1 MYDFGKVRDVADYLA
16 KMDGEEYNR
25 SAISRYYYSL
35 FGSVRLY
42 LILVLDETNFAK
54 GKNVHGRVC
63 DRLTGSNDST
73 EKSLGKILDKLRGLR
88 NLADYDWY
96 QEDSLFFEENVHIA
110 CEVSRKGLEQ
120 LESLKKSPPFKL

>member
-1 MYDFGKVRDVADYLA
+1 MYDFGKVHDVANYLA

-42 LILVLDETNFAK
+42 LIFVLNETNFAK
-54 GKNVHGRVC
+54 GKDVHTRVC
-63 DRLTGSNDST
+63 NRLIDSSDST
-73 EKSLGKILDKLRGLR
+73 EISIGKILDKLRNLR

-110 CEVSRKGLEQ
+110 CEESQKGLKQ
-120 LESLKKSPPFKL
+120 LDALKKSPPYKV